1 MERQLSLLVRLI
13 DDLLDVARITRGKL
27 VLRPGPTTLQ
37 QVLDSAVETA
47 RPQLSQ
53 GRHDLHIEL
62 PDAPVAMRA
71 DAVRLSQVF
80 ANLLNN
86 AAKYSDPGSPIV
98 LAARASEEGI
108 EVLVRDSG
116 IGLSEEQARSIFDLF
131 IQADTAVERA
141 RGGLG
146 IGLTL
151 VQQLVEMQG
160 GSVAERS
167 DGPGCGSEVLVRLP
181 AAPAGEQNKP

>member
-1 MERQLSLLVRLI
+1 MSDPAVDSDPLQGLMERQLSLLVRLI

-80 ANLLNN
+80 ANLLTN
-86 AAKYSDPGSPIV
+86 AAKYSEPRNPTD
-98 LAARASEEGI
+98 LAARATEN
-108 EVLVRDSG
+108 
-116 IGLSEEQARSIFDLF
+116 RS
-131 IQADTAVERA
+131 TALCRT
-141 RGGLG
+141 R
-146 IGLTL
+146 TH
-151 VQQLVEMQG
+151 
-160 GSVAERS
+160 
-167 DGPGCGSEVLVRLP
+167 
-181 AAPAGEQNKP
+181 